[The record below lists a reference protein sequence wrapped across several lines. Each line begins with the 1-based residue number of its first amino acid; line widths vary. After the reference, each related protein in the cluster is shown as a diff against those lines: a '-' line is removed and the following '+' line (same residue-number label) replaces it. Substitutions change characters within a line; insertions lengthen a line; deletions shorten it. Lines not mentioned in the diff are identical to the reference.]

1 MHSDPSR
8 TAINPVALRPAEL
21 AELLSRVGGQAVS
34 EGLIHEDLLAGAP
47 ANADG
52 TLNLVHY
59 AAWLLK
65 EMGRAADG
73 D

>member
-1 MHSDPSR
+1 MDSSSP
-8 TAINPVALRPAEL
+8 ALSPIALPL
-21 AELLSRVGGQAVS
+21 AAAAQMLSRGPGAPITETMLEADVA
-34 EGLIHEDLLAGAP
+34 AGAP
-47 ANADG
+47 ANPDG

-65 EMGRAADG
+65 EMGRG